1 MSDGGSV
8 ARSVTDGELLR
19 ELYEQHGSDLTAY
32 VMRLTGGDH
41 ARSQD
46 AVQET
51 FLRAWRDLGVLLQG
65 RGSVRG
71 WLFTVARRVV
81 IDDWRSAQRKEQ
93 ALATMSAPTSV
104 SDPAEDILTRLL
116 VRAALSRLSAAH
128 RQVLVDCYIRDL
140 SVSEAAT
147 RLGIPTGTV
156 KSRCHYAL
164 IALRLALE
172 ELGAGR

>member
-1 MSDGGSV
+1 
-8 ARSVTDGELLR
+8 
-19 ELYEQHGSDLTAY
+19 
-32 VMRLTGGDH
+32 
-41 ARSQD
+41 
-46 AVQET
+46 
-51 FLRAWRDLGVLLQG
+51 
-65 RGSVRG
+65 
-71 WLFTVARRVV
+71 
-81 IDDWRSAQRKEQ
+81 
-93 ALATMSAPTSV
+93 MSAPTSV